1 MHVNFICYN
10 KRYTID
16 YKDISLLSA
25 FFLKDGFQ
33 ENHKNLNLNLFS
45 EFENISENPEESI
58 KEFFNYLT
66 TKHIELNPSTVITI
80 YYLSQKYHIS
90 DLTEITEKYISAN
103 IYSIFDAV
111 IKGNDLNFQTEEFLV
126 KYFHKLM
133 KDDRLIYLPLPTLH
147 RILRKISNKENNQF
161 IQENGC
167 EIIDFIL
174 KCHKA
179 HGESASILFN
189 SLEFN
194 FEMREYMNKRLLEEK
209 YIIGN
214 QMIQSI
220 MIENLIYI
228 NSRNQENQRK
238 EIEQM
243 KEKYELKINEIEEKC
258 NKALMINRNQKKE
271 IEQMKEKYEMKINE
285 IEERYEKQINEILS
299 HISPTNKTS
308 RRIEE
313 AKKVGDKMK
322 SLISSSTFSRT
333 MNRIQEIHLTIPTKN
348 QSKSS
353 NESYSSAKEKNDQSI
368 SLLLFDSLDQD
379 ETTMTTDFTC
389 YINNTC
395 LIKNI
400 KIDTSSD
407 IKTQIARQFNLQT
420 SQFNIDSVT
429 KEKNNNFFHLTILK
443 PFSNI
448 KFQFPSFSCVI
459 NDCYEKSFYEVIY
472 QFYKQNIFFSRS
484 LFSLL
489 QFKLW
494 GIKIPISDFRFNC
507 IPEGTTVYV
516 EPANIVTL
524 NCQHLTFNFIE
535 NETAASVVD
544 LIEEIYKEFPISVS
558 IKHNQCNIELDRN
571 ETLKCNNHYFV
582 QILYNFTFVS
592 KQGKLFD
599 KNLNFFMTVSEA
611 KALIAKLFSKC
622 DELKPDFIIIYGNSN
637 IMASDHYRLIDSLT
651 YNTKIDKEVVYFDIQ
666 YQVKC

>member
-1 MHVNFICYN
+1 MHVNFICCN
-10 KRYTID
+10 KQYTID
-16 YKDISLLSA
+16 YKDISLLST
-25 FFLKDGFQ
+25 FFLNQKDGFQ
-33 ENHKNLNLNLFS
+33 ENLNLFS

-103 IYSIFDAV
+103 IYSIFDAE
-111 IKGNDLNFQTEEFLV
+111 IKGNDLSFQTEEFLV

-147 RILRKISNKENNQF
+147 RILRKFSNKENNRF
-161 IQENGC
+161 LQENGC

-214 QMIQSI
+214 QMIQSV

-228 NSRNQENQRK
+228 NSRNQENQKK

-243 KEKYELKINEIEEKC
+243 KEKYEMKINEIEEKC

-285 IEERYEKQINEILS
+285 IEELYGKQINEILS
-299 HISPTNKTS
+299 HVSPTNKTS
-308 RRIEE
+308 QRIEE

-322 SLISSSTFSRT
+322 SLTSSSTFSRT
-333 MNRIQEIHLTIPTKN
+333 MNRIQSMPTKN

-353 NESYSSAKEKNDQSI
+353 NKSFSSAKEKSDQSI
-368 SLLLFDSLDQD
+368 SLLLFDSLDQ
-379 ETTMTTDFTC
+379 EKTTTTADFTC

-395 LIKNI
+395 LIENV

-420 SQFNIDSVT
+420 SQFDIDSVT

-443 PFSNI
+443 PYPNI

-459 NDCYEKSFYEVIY
+459 NDCYEKSFNEVIY

-484 LFSLL
+484 LFSFIR
-489 QFKLW
+489 FKLW
-494 GIKIPISDFRFNC
+494 GIKIPISDFCFNC

-535 NETAASVVD
+535 NETVASVVD
-544 LIEEIYKEFPISVS
+544 LIEEIYKKFTISVS

-571 ETLKCNNHYFV
+571 DTLKCNNHYFV

-599 KNLNFFMTVSEA
+599 KKLNFFMTVSEA

-622 DELKPDFIIIYGNSN
+622 DELKPDFIIIYGNNN
-637 IMASDHYRLIDSLT
+637 ITASDHYRLIDSLT
-651 YNTKIDKEVVYFDIQ
+651 YNTKIDKKIVYFDIQ
-666 YQVKC
+666 YQVK